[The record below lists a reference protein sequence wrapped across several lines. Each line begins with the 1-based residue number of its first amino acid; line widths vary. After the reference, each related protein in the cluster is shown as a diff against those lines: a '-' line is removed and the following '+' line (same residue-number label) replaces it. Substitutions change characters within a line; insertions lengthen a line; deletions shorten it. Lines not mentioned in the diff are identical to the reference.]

1 MNFSELKQEL
11 FARGTNYLEEDAAGQ
26 ARAERWLNQAYR
38 EIANLQAWPFLVVTT
53 TGTVGAGE
61 VSLPDVRR
69 VMYVTA
75 DGNRLRSIR
84 LEELVDLDSDLT
96 RTGTPAYWYLE
107 GTTIKTWPTGG
118 TITARY
124 IKRLPPLSGTTEPV
138 FDEEYHD
145 LIVDDAMLR
154 AYKDT
159 DNFEAYASLRQV
171 YDAGL
176 AQMTEDYQ
184 LTSRETSYITIP
196 DPYDG

>member
-38 EIANLQAWPFLVVTT
+38 EIANLQSWPFLVTTT
-53 TGTVGAGE
+53 TGTAGAGE
-61 VSLPDVRR
+61 VSLPDVRK
-69 VMYVTA
+69 VLYVLA
-75 DGNRLRSIR
+75 DGRTLSHVRI
-84 LEELVDLDSDLT
+84 EDLTDGSFDLT
-96 RTGTPAYWYLE
+96 RTGTPIYWYLE
-107 GTTIKTWPTGG
+107 GSVLKTWPAGG
-118 TITARY
+118 TVTVRY
-124 IKRLPPLSGTTEPV
+124 SKRLPPLSGTSEPV

-145 LIVDDAMLR
+145 LIVDGAMLR

-171 YDAGL
+171 YDASL

-184 LTSRETSYITIP
+184 LTSRETSYITIL